1 MNISKKLMTLLAA
14 LALSFGTA
22 ACGDDAEETNNGGE
36 NGGEN
41 GGNGGNGGGNGGDQ
55 NTCTEGAFECQGD
68 VLVQCKNKTW
78 DLVDMCGPGAC
89 DADAKG
95 CQTTDTPVCDPENF
109 QQECVDQRRYKT
121 CSEDGMKF
129 NIEACGDRMRCNKKT
144 NACEEDPCAD
154 CASQGKVCY
163 NDQCVDTIEKGIV
176 GTTCSCNSN
185 CQITIKGKELKDAV
199 NIQIP
204 SQYNFAVRG
213 AALLFGINVDAL
225 LAKAQEIL
233 DTLGDNDE
241 IKAPNYFSQDITGCD
256 GLEAPEGMVVGCM
269 FTDTITFPQSVFDI
283 LDVKIPEFIESE
295 DYTKV
300 MQLVGKFTDVSKFS
314 AETITDAT
322 SAVSALLKDGIQF
335 TANKGYCMTA
345 DIEIKADLSNMMTEI
360 IPGVFSSDGKTGL
373 ASKLNTVNLGTSHD
387 KAKNAECPKG
397 STLLS
402 YTIDEANGGKIDAV
416 GTFRVGF
423 DMCAQM
429 CITNADCRTEDGY
442 KCVRIPNAAPLSK
455 DDVPPTSQVCFNAD
469 MIKYFCDM
477 TNMFP
482 SKDGTTAATCSLSDF
497 VVE

>member
-55 NTCTEGAFECQGD
+55 DTCTEGAFECQD
-68 VLVQCKNKTW
+68 DILVQCTDNTW
-78 DLVDMCGPGAC
+78 NLVKMCGAGAC
-89 DADAKG
+89 DADAKD
-95 CQTTDTPVCDPENF
+95 CKNTATPICDPENF

-121 CSEDGMKF
+121 CAADGMKYE
-129 NIEACGDRMRCNKKT
+129 IESCGDHMRCNKKT

-163 NDQCVDTIEKGIV
+163 NDKCVDTIEKGIV
-176 GTTCSCNSN
+176 GTECSCNSN
-185 CQITIKGKELKDAV
+185 CEIIIKGKEIKDAV
-199 NIQIP
+199 NLT
-204 SQYNFAVRG
+204 R
-213 AALLFGINVDAL
+213 DAL
-225 LAKAQEIL
+225 P
-233 DTLGDNDE
+233 LGTKLIAGSMVDEANRIFNQIGDDDE
-241 IKAPNYFSQDITGCD
+241 IKAPNYFSEDITGCD

-269 FTDTITFPQSVFDI
+269 FTEQITVPQSIISI
-283 LDVKIPEFIESE
+283 LDNDLPQFIRNRMGTILKLANFFTEKPIP
-295 DYTKV
+295 D
-300 MQLVGKFTDVSKFS
+300 
-314 AETITDAT
+314 AETIVGYIT
-322 SAVSALLKDGIQF
+322 SVSDLLKSGIGF

-345 DIEIKADLSNMMTEI
+345 DIEIKADLGDLINGF

-373 ASKLNTVNLGTSHD
+373 VSKMNTVNLGTSHD

-402 YTIDEANGGKIDAV
+402 YTIDETNGGQIDAV

-423 DMCAQM
+423 DLCAQM
-429 CITNADCRTEDGY
+429 CITSADCRTADGY

-469 MIKYFCDM
+469 MIKEFCDM

-482 SKDGTTAATCSLSDF
+482 SEDGTTAATCNLSDF
-497 VVE
+497 VVD